1 MLDFE
6 KVVENLVRTR
16 NLEREDIL
24 NVFKAV
30 VEDAV
35 KKYYNTNVEFQMGK
49 EMKVIVYKKVV
60 RKVNDPANEIS
71 IQEAKKYDFQV
82 IEGSEVKVPIPLEN
96 LPRAVVY
103 RIRDKFLEKLKDR
116 EKQIILMDFSKRI
129 GQIVRGK
136 VQRINKKDNSVILAI
151 ERSDAEG
158 KLSLNEMLPSE
169 FEKIKQGETKKAV
182 IIGIDEKEK
191 YVLLSRTHPDF
202 LKKLLEEEIAEI
214 LDGTVEIKQVARI
227 PGKRSKVAV
236 FSRETRIDPVA
247 VVVGIKGTRLNPIQK
262 ELEGEKIDIVKWDP
276 DIIKFSV
283 NALQNPHII
292 TAYKLEDKIYV
303 VVEDEHIGEVKG
315 SEGLNVILASKLIG
329 KDIVI
334 LGLLEYSKPKN
345 VVTIIEIQKQFP
357 VSVVELLRNNGLYSF
372 NEEPTLASL
381 YNIGLDEKTALK
393 LIEFIEEKLNE

>member
-1 MLDFE
+1 MSDFE
-6 KVVENLVRTR
+6 KVIENLIRTR
-16 NLEREDIL
+16 NLEREDVL
-24 NVFKAV
+24 NVFKSV

-35 KKYYNTNVEFQMGK
+35 RKYYNTNVEFQMDK
-49 EMKVIVYKKVV
+49 DMKVVVYKKVV

-71 IQEAKKYDFQV
+71 LQEAKKYDLQA

-103 RIRDKFLEKLKDR
+103 RIRDKFLEKLRDR
-116 EKQIILMDFSKRI
+116 EKQIILMDFSKKI

-136 VQRINKKDNSVILAI
+136 VQRINRKDNSVILAI
-151 ERSDAEG
+151 ERTDAEG
-158 KLSLNEMLPSE
+158 KLTLSEMLPSE

-182 IIGIDEKEK
+182 VIGIDEKEK
-191 YVLLSRTHPDF
+191 YVLLSRAHPDF

-262 ELEGEKIDIVKWDP
+262 ELEGEKIDIVKWDS
-276 DIIKFSV
+276 DIVKFSV
-283 NALQNPHII
+283 NALQNPHIV

-334 LGLLEYSKPKN
+334 LGLSEYSKPKN
-345 VVTIIEIQKQFP
+345 IVTIIEIQKQFP
-357 VSVVELLRNNGLYSF
+357 VSVVELLRSNGLYSF

>member
-283 NALQNPHII
+283 NALQNLHII

>member
-71 IQEAKKYDFQV
+71 IQEAKKYDFQA

-169 FEKIKQGETKKAV
+169 FEKIKQGETKKA
-182 IIGIDEKEK
+182 DE
-191 YVLLSRTHPDF
+191 VH
-202 LKKLLEEEIAEI
+202 
-214 LDGTVEIKQVARI
+214 IK
-227 PGKRSKVAV
+227 S
-236 FSRETRIDPVA
+236 
-247 VVVGIKGTRLNPIQK
+247 
-262 ELEGEKIDIVKWDP
+262 
-276 DIIKFSV
+276 
-283 NALQNPHII
+283 
-292 TAYKLEDKIYV
+292 
-303 VVEDEHIGEVKG
+303 
-315 SEGLNVILASKLIG
+315 SE
-329 KDIVI
+329 
-334 LGLLEYSKPKN
+334 
-345 VVTIIEIQKQFP
+345 
-357 VSVVELLRNNGLYSF
+357 
-372 NEEPTLASL
+372 
-381 YNIGLDEKTALK
+381 
-393 LIEFIEEKLNE
+393 

>member
-1 MLDFE
+1 MDDFE
-6 KVVENLVRTR
+6 RVVENLVRTR
-16 NLEREDIL
+16 NLERDDIL
-24 NVFKAV
+24 NVFKSV

-35 KKYYNTNVEFQMGK
+35 KRYYNTNVEFHLGD
-49 EMKVIVYKKVV
+49 EMKVIIYKKVV
-60 RKVNDPANEIS
+60 KKVNDPANEIS
-71 IQEAKKYDFQV
+71 IQEAKKYDAQA
-82 IEGSEVKVPIPLEN
+82 IEGSEVKVPISLEN

-103 RIRDKFLEKLKDR
+103 RIRDKFLEKLRDR
-116 EKQIILMDFSKRI
+116 EKQIILMDFSKKI

-136 VQRINKKDNSVILAI
+136 VQRINKEDNYVILSI

-158 KLSLNEMLPSE
+158 KLPVNEMLPSE
-169 FEKIKQGETKKAV
+169 IEKIKQGETKKAL

-202 LKKLLEEEIAEI
+202 LKKLLEEEITEI
-214 LDGTVEIKQVARI
+214 LDGTIEIKQVARI
-227 PGKRSKVAV
+227 PGKSSKVAV

-247 VVVGIKGTRLNPIQK
+247 VVVGIKGTRLNPIHK
-262 ELEGEKIDIVKWDP
+262 ELGEEKIDVVKWDP

-283 NALQNPHII
+283 NALRDSRII

-303 VVEDEHIGEVKG
+303 VVNDEHIGEVKG
-315 SEGLNVILASKLIG
+315 SEGLNVILASKLVG
-329 KDIVI
+329 KDIII
-334 LGLLEYSKPKN
+334 LGLSEYSKPKN

-357 VSVVELLRNNGLYSF
+357 LSVVELLRNNGLYSF
-372 NEEPTLASL
+372 SEEPTLASL

>member
-1 MLDFE
+1 MSDFE
-6 KVVENLVRTR
+6 KVIENLIRTR
-16 NLEREDIL
+16 NLEREDVL
-24 NVFKAV
+24 NVFKSV

-35 KKYYNTNVEFQMGK
+35 RKYYNTNVEFQMDK
-49 EMKVIVYKKVV
+49 DMKVVVYKKVV

-71 IQEAKKYDFQV
+71 LQEAKKYDLQA

-103 RIRDKFLEKLKDR
+103 RIRDKFLEKLRDR
-116 EKQIILMDFSKRI
+116 EKQIILMDFSKKI

-136 VQRINKKDNSVILAI
+136 VQRINRKDNSVILAI
-151 ERSDAEG
+151 ERTDAEG
-158 KLSLNEMLPSE
+158 KLTLSEMLPSE

-182 IIGIDEKEK
+182 VIGIDEKEK
-191 YVLLSRTHPDF
+191 YVLLSRAHPDF

-276 DIIKFSV
+276 DIVKFSV
-283 NALQNPHII
+283 NALQSPHII

-334 LGLLEYSKPKN
+334 LGLSEYSKPKN
-345 VVTIIEIQKQFP
+345 IVTIIEIQKQFP
-357 VSVVELLRNNGLYSF
+357 VSVVELLRSNGLYSF

>member
-6 KVVENLVRTR
+6 RVVENLVRTR

-24 NVFKAV
+24 NVFKSV

-35 KKYYNTNVEFQMGK
+35 RKYYNTNVEFQIGK

-60 RKVNDPANEIS
+60 KKVNDPANEIS
-71 IQEAKKYDFQV
+71 IQEAKKYDPQA
-82 IEGSEVKVPIPLEN
+82 IEGSEVKVPILLEN
-96 LPRAVVY
+96 LPRTVVY
-103 RIRDKFLEKLKDR
+103 RIRDKFLEKLKDK
-116 EKQIILMDFSKRI
+116 EKQIILMDFSKKI

-151 ERSDAEG
+151 ERSEAEG
-158 KLSLNEMLPSE
+158 KLSVEEMLPSDV
-169 FEKIKQGETKKAV
+169 EKIKQGDTKKAV

-283 NALQNPHII
+283 NALQSPHII

-303 VVEDEHIGEVKG
+303 VVDDEHIGEVKG

-329 KDIVI
+329 KDIII
-334 LGLLEYSKPKN
+334 LGLSEYSKPKN

-357 VSVVELLRNNGLYSF
+357 VSVIELLRNNGLYSF

>member
-6 KVVENLVRTR
+6 RVVENLVRTR

-24 NVFKAV
+24 NVFKSV

-35 KKYYNTNVEFQMGK
+35 RKYYNTNVEFQIGK

-60 RKVNDPANEIS
+60 KKVNDPANEIS
-71 IQEAKKYDFQV
+71 IQEAKKYDPQA
-82 IEGSEVKVPIPLEN
+82 IEGSEVKVPILLEN
-96 LPRAVVY
+96 LPRTVVY
-103 RIRDKFLEKLKDR
+103 RIRDKFLEKLKDK
-116 EKQIILMDFSKRI
+116 EKQIILMDFSKKI

-151 ERSDAEG
+151 ERSEAEG
-158 KLSLNEMLPSE
+158 KLSVEEMLPSDV
-169 FEKIKQGETKKAV
+169 EKIKQGDTKKAV

-283 NALQNPHII
+283 NALQSPHII

-303 VVEDEHIGEVKG
+303 VVDDEHI
-315 SEGLNVILASKLIG
+315 ILASKLIG
-329 KDIVI
+329 KDIII
-334 LGLLEYSKPKN
+334 LGLSEYSKPKN

-357 VSVVELLRNNGLYSF
+357 VSVIELLRNNGLYSF